1 MKTLKILNEKE
12 FNKFPKEK
20 VVWYD
25 TITKNGVIFNFV
37 VVYLKNTEYYIEIIE
52 KSVKQYVQVTPLVFL
67 EFSALV
73 EEFNEEHGKTY

>member
-12 FNKFPKEK
+12 FNKISKNK
-20 VVWYD
+20 AVWYD

-52 KSVKQYVQVTPLVFL
+52 KSAKQYVQVPPLVFL

-73 EEFNEEHGKTY
+73 EEFNEHSKTY